1 MFNGFKRCG
10 DANIS
15 SVYKYTQEKQIYENV
30 YNESRTNS
38 EILLAV
44 GNHLSGS
51 LHDLSL
57 IICAGRRKA

>member
-30 YNESRTNS
+30 YN
-38 EILLAV
+38 
-44 GNHLSGS
+44 
-51 LHDLSL
+51 DL
-57 IICAGRRKA
+57 KVVQTVEFF